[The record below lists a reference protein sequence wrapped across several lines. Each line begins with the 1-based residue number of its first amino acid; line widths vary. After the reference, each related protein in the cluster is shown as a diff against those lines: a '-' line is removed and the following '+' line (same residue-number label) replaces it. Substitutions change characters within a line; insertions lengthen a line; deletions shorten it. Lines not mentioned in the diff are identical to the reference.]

1 MKEQKIQDPGNLPHQ
16 KILHPL
22 KSAAFAVTGSSVQRY
37 YLIVLEREHY
47 CCWSIHSGGE
57 QSLGETKYII
67 GNSYTVGKVWAS
79 TFGIN

>member
-1 MKEQKIQDPGNLPHQ
+1 MNGCNNADMTFHAHMAEH
-16 KILHPL
+16 L
-22 KSAAFAVTGSSVQRY
+22 KSRPRNGSS
-37 YLIVLEREHY
+37 I
-47 CCWSIHSGGE
+47 IHVNSGGE